1 VWGVWDSCCGQAHGQ
16 AGVAAWVLEVVIPS
30 PGLEATVAVQA
41 AVIAELRA
49 VNAEQARLIATLQAR
64 VVELERRLGKDSSNS
79 SKPPSSDGLG
89 KPARAG
95 RRADDE
101 RAARRRPG
109 KQPGAPG
116 AHLAQVALPDEVV
129 WHVPDRCGGCG
140 ADLADA
146 PVSGVEARQVFDLP
160 PLRLLAT
167 EHRAQRR
174 RCACGATTQAA
185 FPDHVRAAACYGPGV
200 RALVCYLCVHQHLP
214 VDRAAQ
220 LLADV
225 LGAPVA
231 TGTLAAVVA
240 EGARG
245 LDGFLTVVR
254 AGLAAA
260 PVAHFDETGAR
271 VAGRLHWVHS
281 ASTAGLSLFTVHAK
295 RGKVAMD
302 AAGVLPDFAGVA
314 VHDGWSPYWRYADV
328 RHALCGAHL
337 LRELEGISEE
347 PGQGWAAGMAELLV
361 DVKLVADRAHAAGCA
376 RVDDDTRARLQGR
389 YQRLLADGQAANPPP
404 LAARRGRPRRSP
416 AANLLA
422 RLDHHRDEVLRSLD
436 DTRVPFD
443 NNQAERDLRMVKLQ
457 QKISGCWRTPDG
469 AAAFLTMR
477 SYLSTTRKHG
487 MNPLAM
493 LRQLFQ
499 GHPWLPAPAES

>member
-1 VWGVWDSCCGQAHGQ
+1 V
-16 AGVAAWVLEVVIPS
+16 
-30 PGLEATVAVQA
+30 
-41 AVIAELRA
+41 R
-49 VNAEQARLIATLQAR
+49 
-64 VVELERRLGKDSSNS
+64 
-79 SKPPSSDGLG
+79 
-89 KPARAG
+89 
-95 RRADDE
+95 
-101 RAARRRPG
+101 
-109 KQPGAPG
+109 
-116 AHLAQVALPDEVV
+116 
-129 WHVPDRCGGCG
+129 GCG
-140 ADLADA
+140 ADLAGA
-146 PVSGVEARQVFDLP
+146 SVVGVEARQVFDLP

-167 EHRAQRR
+167 EHRAERR
-174 RCACGATTQAA
+174 RCACGTTSQAA

-214 VDRAAQ
+214 VDRTAQ

-245 LDGFLTVVR
+245 LDGFAQVVR

-281 ASTAGLSLFTVHAK
+281 ASTSLLSLFTVHAK

-302 AAGVLPDFAGVA
+302 AAGVLPGFGGVA
-314 VHDGWSPYWRYADV
+314 VHDGWAPYWRYQDV
-328 RHALCGAHL
+328 THALCGAHL
-337 LRELEGISEE
+337 LRELEAISEE

-361 DVKLVADRAHAAGCA
+361 DAKLVADRARVAGLK
-376 RVDDDTRARLQGR
+376 RPDDQARARLHAR
-389 YQRLLADGQAANPPP
+389 YERLLADGQAANPPLP
-404 LAARRGRPRRSP
+404 TIGRRRGRLRRSP

-422 RLDHHRDEVLRSLD
+422 RLDIHRDEVLRCLD

-457 QKISGCWRTPDG
+457 QKISGCWRTLAG
-469 AAAFLTMR
+469 AEAFLALR
-477 SYLSTTRKHG
+477 SYLATARKHG
-487 MNPLAM
+487 MNPLAV
-493 LRQLFQ
+493 LRQLFE
-499 GHPWLPAPAES
+499 GHAWLPASAPPCAA